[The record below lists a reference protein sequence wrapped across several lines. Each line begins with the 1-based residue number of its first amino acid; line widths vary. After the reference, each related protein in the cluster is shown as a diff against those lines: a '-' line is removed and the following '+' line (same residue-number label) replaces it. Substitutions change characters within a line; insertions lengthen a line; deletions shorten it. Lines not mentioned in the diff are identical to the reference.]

1 MHEMKTPPNQ
11 TAFESA
17 PDKANYTSIM
27 NRAAIV
33 ISRIM
38 AVVHPD
44 CALLAALL
52 CLLLWGAML

>member
-1 MHEMKTPPNQ
+1 
-11 TAFESA
+11 
-17 PDKANYTSIM
+17 M

-44 CALLAALL
+44 FALLAALL
-52 CLLLWGAML
+52 WGAL

>member
-1 MHEMKTPPNQ
+1 
-11 TAFESA
+11 
-17 PDKANYTSIM
+17 M

-44 CALLAALL
+44 FALLAALL
-52 CLLLWGAML
+52 CLLLWGAPW

>member
-1 MHEMKTPPNQ
+1 
-11 TAFESA
+11 
-17 PDKANYTSIM
+17 M

-33 ISRIM
+33 IRRIM

-52 CLLLWGAML
+52 CLLLWGAPW

>member
-1 MHEMKTPPNQ
+1 MKTRPNN
-11 TAFESA
+11 TASERA

-33 ISRIM
+33 IGRIM
-38 AVVHPD
+38 AMVHPD